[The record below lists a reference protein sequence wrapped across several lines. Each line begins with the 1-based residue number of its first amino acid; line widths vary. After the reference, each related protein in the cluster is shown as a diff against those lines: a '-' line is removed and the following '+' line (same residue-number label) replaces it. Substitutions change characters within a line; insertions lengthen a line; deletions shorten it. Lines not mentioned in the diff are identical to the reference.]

1 MYAEPEFDT
10 STAEPQESTPWREEV
25 ASRINSYRA
34 RRRHK
39 NDDDYSM
46 RLDFN
51 TQSPPSQAHEAIVA
65 AVAEK
70 YALDDETADI
80 NYYRR
85 LNHEAIE
92 VEAGSAADV
101 SLHSEADIVADDP
114 FNFDLVP
121 ADASPVDP
129 TAEPVIVV
137 YDPTTDP
144 DFDFDKPREL
154 DSNGEPV
161 ANASRPARR
170 SEPKPKVIHFPRP
183 AGMEPPIAPPAYDF
197 AEPVLDRPRIM
208 DVPEDTMPTIRGPL
222 FADIRLDDSK
232 SHDALEPKFGERIE
246 VPLQVAAMNQR
257 VFSGLIDSLIVV
269 IASVIFGV
277 IAWNVLPEIPRT
289 KEMGALALA
298 IPAVFWFVYQY
309 VFLVYAG
316 QTTGMQMAQLR
327 LSTFDGKQPT
337 WEERRYRALAML
349 LSCIS
354 VGLGFVWSMIDED
367 QLCWHDKIS
376 RTYPVQGR

>member
-10 STAEPQESTPWREEV
+10 SPAEPQESTPWREEV

-34 RRRHK
+34 RRRRK

-51 TQSPPSQAHEAIVA
+51 TQAPPSPEHEAIVA
-65 AVAEK
+65 AVAER

-101 SLHSEADIVADDP
+101 SLQSEADIAADDP

-121 ADASPVDP
+121 ADGSPVDP
-129 TAEPVIVV
+129 TAEPLIVV
-137 YDPTTDP
+137 YDPATDP

-154 DSNGEPV
+154 DANGEPV
-161 ANASRPARR
+161 ANAARPARR

-222 FADIRLDDSK
+222 FADIRLDESK
-232 SHDALEPKFGERIE
+232 SHDATEPKFGERIE

-289 KEMGALALA
+289 KEMGALSLA

>member
-1 MYAEPEFDT
+1 MYAEPELDN
-10 STAEPQESTPWREEV
+10 SQAEPEEPNRWREEV
-25 ASRINSYRA
+25 ASRISNYRA
-34 RRRHK
+34 RRRRK
-39 NDDDYSM
+39 NDDDLSM

-51 TQSPPSQAHEAIVA
+51 SAPAPSPTREALVA

-70 YALDDETADI
+70 YAHTDETADI

-85 LNHEAIE
+85 LNHEAVE

-101 SLHSEADIVADDP
+101 ALHLDSELADDDP
-114 FNFDLVP
+114 FNFDLAPQTDSTLEP
-121 ADASPVDP
+121 A
-129 TAEPVIVV
+129 TEPVIV
-137 YDPTTDP
+137 YDPASDP
-144 DFDFDKPREL
+144 DFDFDRPREL
-154 DSNGEPV
+154 DANGEPV
-161 ANASRPARR
+161 APRPPRR
-170 SEPKPKVIHFPRP
+170 TEPKPKVIHFPRP
-183 AGMEPPIAPPAYDF
+183 AGMEPPIAPPAYEF

-222 FADIRLDDSK
+222 FADIRLDESK
-232 SHDALEPKFGERIE
+232 SHDAAEPKFAERIE

-257 VFSGLIDSLIVV
+257 VFSGLIDALIVGV
-269 IASVIFGV
+269 ASTIFGV

-298 IPAVFWFVYQY
+298 IPAAFWFVYQY

-316 QTTGMQMAQLR
+316 QTTGMQMAQLH
-327 LSTFDGKQPT
+327 LSTFDGKPPS
-337 WEERRYRALAML
+337 WEDRRYRALAML
-349 LSCIS
+349 LSCVS

-376 RTYPVQGR
+376 RTYPIQGK

>member
-10 STAEPQESTPWREEV
+10 STAEPQEPTRWREEV
-25 ASRINSYRA
+25 ASRISSYRA
-34 RRRHK
+34 RRRRK

-51 TQSPPSQAHEAIVA
+51 TQPPPSPAHEAIVA

-85 LNHEAIE
+85 LNHETLD

-101 SLHSEADIVADDP
+101 PLQSETEAAIDDP
-114 FNFDLVP
+114 FNFDVVP
-121 ADASPVDP
+121 ADDSTLDP
-129 TAEPVIVV
+129 AAEPLIVV
-137 YDPTTDP
+137 YDPATDP
-144 DFDFDKPREL
+144 DFDFDRPREL
-154 DSNGEPV
+154 DANGEPV
-161 ANASRPARR
+161 AHAARPARR
-170 SEPKPKVIHFPRP
+170 AEPKPKVIHFPRP

-222 FADIRLDDSK
+222 FADIRLDETK
-232 SHDALEPKFGERIE
+232 SDEMALPKFGERIE

-257 VFSGLIDSLIVV
+257 VFSGLIDSLIVG
-269 IASVIFGV
+269 IASVVFGV

-289 KEMGALALA
+289 KEMASLALG
-298 IPAVFWFVYQY
+298 IPAAFWFVYQY

-354 VGLGFVWSMIDED
+354 VGLGFVWAMIDED

-376 RTYPVQGR
+376 RTYPIQGR

>member
-25 ASRINSYRA
+25 ASRISSYRA
-34 RRRHK
+34 RRRRK

-51 TQSPPSQAHEAIVA
+51 TQSAPSPAHEAIVA

-70 YALDDETADI
+70 YALDDETCDI

-85 LNHEAIE
+85 LNHGAIE

-101 SLHSEADIVADDP
+101 PFQSEADPAVDDP

-121 ADASPVDP
+121 ADGTVIDP
-129 TAEPVIVV
+129 TAEPLIVV

-154 DSNGEPV
+154 DANGEPV
-161 ANASRPARR
+161 ANAARPARR
-170 SEPKPKVIHFPRP
+170 AEPKPKVIHFPRP

-222 FADIRLDDSK
+222 FADIRLDESK
-232 SHDALEPKFGERIE
+232 SHDAAEPKFAECIE

-327 LSTFDGKQPT
+327 LSTFDGRQPT

-376 RTYPVQGR
+376 RTYPIQGR

>member
-1 MYAEPEFDT
+1 MHAEPELDT
-10 STAEPQESTPWREEV
+10 SMAEPEANNRWREEV
-25 ASRINSYRA
+25 ASRISSYRA
-34 RRRHK
+34 RRRRK

-51 TQSPPSQAHEAIVA
+51 NQAPPSPTHEAIVA

-101 SLHSEADIVADDP
+101 PLQSDSDTAADDP
-114 FNFDLVP
+114 FDFDLVP
-121 ADASPVDP
+121 ADGSTVDP
-129 TAEPVIVV
+129 TAEPLVVV
-137 YDPTTDP
+137 YDPANDP
-144 DFDFDKPREL
+144 DFDFDRPREL
-154 DSNGEPV
+154 DANGEPV
-161 ANASRPARR
+161 ASAIRR
-170 SEPKPKVIHFPRP
+170 SRRPETKPKVIHFPRP

-222 FADIRLDDSK
+222 FADIRLDESK
-232 SHDALEPKFGERIE
+232 SEEMAQPKFGERIE

-257 VFSGLIDSLIVV
+257 VFSGLIDSLIVG
-269 IASVIFGV
+269 IASVVFGV

-289 KEMGALALA
+289 KGMGALALG
-298 IPAVFWFVYQY
+298 IPAAFWFIYQY

-354 VGLGFVWSMIDED
+354 VGLGFAWSMIDED